1 MNFDYISKLLG
12 NTKLIIK
19 SVLDL
24 VPALIVAIVVAVIA
38 SYGMNSLNNNFESIL
53 DKEAELTSKIKSATK
68 ALNDWQNANTDDFVL
83 AVKQENKSLL
93 QNASNNAQKTK
104 ITFETLFGDVEYLI
118 NEIYAFGEDQS
129 FDNNTSISQE
139 KVIYEEFNPTKNDLM
154 KSIYL
159 DLQRGKNLIQNVI
172 PKQTKGISFAAREA
186 INTAEL
192 IKRVQT
198 KANQNKYKLNA
209 SIIDSLKAGNKV
221 LLVIDDSI
229 ILRKIQ
235 DYNNFLTDLIKKFS
249 LIDAKEKELF
259 AINYSSEKRDL
270 LGIELLKDIDNIKLD
285 FENIEIYQEQIAYLL
300 DMQTSAMELDTSKQF
315 IVKALN
321 EYLDN
326 FSTEAKKIDKYFAKY
341 LNYMNRI
348 SLTTDDKGKTSFEP
362 GSTIFATDWVQL
374 LVDARDILDKQ
385 FNDTITILAWL
396 EKYAN
401 AELDNAREANITY
414 LNSLILIIIIVSV
427 VGLSIAIGI
436 GYLVAFFG
444 IVRPMRQ
451 FASVSMEIVK
461 TGNFSKTIDIKNNDE
476 IGEAANAFNLMVSN
490 TKEAFTEIEGLFSK
504 VAEGDLTARIHKE
517 FRGDIGRSAAH
528 ISTSLQKLSETF
540 KGLLVEVQRMASA
553 SSQVENAI
561 SQVADGAKEQLSAT
575 QEISQQ
581 MQENSDISN
590 DVNEKARNTS
600 DMAREAAKIS
610 DHGKLESVE
619 MMRVVEKI
627 ENNSEEIGKIS
638 DLIDEIAQQTNMLS
652 LNASIEAARAGE
664 QGRGF
669 SVVATEVGKLAERSG
684 SSVKDISELTEVAR
698 NEASGGA
705 ERMKELKEEMEKI
718 SETINSVEKMML
730 EIVNQSNEQKDKNT
744 NVQNSISNLTQ
755 IGENNSVAAEEIS
768 ASMIELSNIAN
779 NTKNKV
785 SEFKLDNEIEIKNP
799 MNNHKES
806 NPKSE

>member
-1 MNFDYISKLLG
+1 MNFDYITKLLG

-24 VPALIVAIVVAVIA
+24 VPALIVAVVVAVIA

-68 ALNDWQNANTDDFVL
+68 ALNDWQNANTDNFVM
-83 AVKQENKSLL
+83 AVKQENKTLL
-93 QNASNNAQKTK
+93 QNANNNAQKTK
-104 ITFETLFGDVEYLI
+104 ISFETIFGDVEYLI
-118 NEIYAFGEDQS
+118 NEIYKFENDQS
-129 FDNNTSISQE
+129 FDNTSSISDTQ
-139 KVIYEEFNPTKNDLM
+139 VIYEQFNPSKDDL
-154 KSIYL
+154 KRSIFL
-159 DLQRGKNLIQNVI
+159 DLQKGKILINDII
-172 PKQTKGISFAAREA
+172 PKQAKKVSFAAKEA
-186 INTAEL
+186 LNSVDVINRIE
-192 IKRVQT
+192 K
-198 KANQNKYKLNA
+198 KASQNKYKLNS
-209 SIIDSLKAGNKV
+209 SIIESLKAGNKV

-249 LIDAKEKELF
+249 FIDAKEKELF
-259 AINYSSEKRDL
+259 TINYSSEKRDL
-270 LGIELLKDIDNIKLD
+270 LAIELLKDVEALKLD
-285 FENIEIYQEQIAYLL
+285 FENIEIYQEQISYLL
-300 DMQTSAMELDTSKQF
+300 DMQVSAMELDTSKQF
-315 IVKALN
+315 TLKSLN
-321 EYLDN
+321 EYLEN
-326 FSTEAKKIDKYFAKY
+326 STLEAKKINKYFTKY
-341 LNYMNRI
+341 VRYIFNVSVPYQ
-348 SLTTDDKGKTSFEP
+348 GKTSLDP
-362 GSTIFATDWVQL
+362 GTTIFATDWIGS
-374 LVDARDILDKQ
+374 LVKARDTLDEQ
-385 FNDTITILAWL
+385 FNDTITLLAWL

-401 AELDNAREANITY
+401 SELKNAREANITY
-414 LNSLILIIIIVSV
+414 LNTLILIIIIVSV
-427 VGLSIAIGI
+427 VGLSIAIVI

-444 IVRPMRQ
+444 IVKPMRQ
-451 FASVSMEIVK
+451 FASVSTEIAK

-476 IGEAANAFNLMVSN
+476 IGEAANAINLMVSN

-504 VAEGDLTARIHKE
+504 VADGDLTARIHKE

-553 SSQVENAI
+553 SSQVESAI

-610 DHGKLESVE
+610 DHGKSESIE

-744 NVQNSISNLTQ
+744 SVQNSISNLTQ

-785 SEFKLDNEIEIKNP
+785 SEFKLENEEEIYNTKKYND
-799 MNNHKES
+799 ES
-806 NPKSE
+806 DTEKK

>member
-24 VPALIVAIVVAVIA
+24 IPALIVAIVVAVIA

-68 ALNDWQNANTDDFVL
+68 ALNDWQNANTDNFVM
-83 AVKQENKSLL
+83 AVKQENKTLL
-93 QNASNNAQKTK
+93 QNANNNAQKTK
-104 ITFETLFGDVEYLI
+104 VSFETIFGDVEYLI
-118 NEIYAFGEDQS
+118 NEIYRFQNDQV
-129 FDNNTSISQE
+129 FDNTTSISDTQ
-139 KVIYEEFNPTKNDLM
+139 VIYEEFNPSKDDL
-154 KSIYL
+154 KRSIFL
-159 DLQRGKNLIQNVI
+159 DLQKVKKLIQDTI
-172 PKQTKGISFAAREA
+172 PNQAKKVSFAAKEA
-186 INTAEL
+186 LISVDGINRIE
-192 IKRVQT
+192 K
-198 KANQNKYKLNA
+198 KASQNKYKLNA
-209 SIIDSLKAGNKV
+209 SIIESLKAGNKL

-259 AINYSSEKRDL
+259 NINYSSEKRDL
-270 LGIELLKDIDNIKLD
+270 LAIELLKDLESLKLD
-285 FENIEIYQEQIAYLL
+285 FDNIEIYQEQISYLL
-300 DMQTSAMELDTSKQF
+300 DMQVSAMELDTSKQF
-315 IVKALN
+315 TLKSLN
-321 EYLDN
+321 EYLEK
-326 FSTEAKKIDKYFAKY
+326 STLEAKNINKYFTKY
-341 LNYMNRI
+341 VRYIFNI
-348 SLTTDDKGKTSFEP
+348 SVPYQGKTSFDP
-362 GSTIFATDWVQL
+362 GTTIFATDWIGS
-374 LVDARDILDKQ
+374 LVKSRDNLDQQ
-385 FNDTITILAWL
+385 FNDTITLLAWL

-401 AELDNAREANITY
+401 SELNNAREANITY

-451 FASVSMEIVK
+451 FASVSMEIAK

-476 IGEAANAFNLMVSN
+476 IGEAANAINLMVSN

-590 DVNEKARNTS
+590 NVNEKARNTS

-785 SEFKLDNEIEIKNP
+785 SEFKLDNEIEIKNL

-806 NPKSE
+806 SPKSE